1 MSTDFWTNLMKEAD
15 LSGEKHGSIDDFL
28 SGKDIGGPSF
38 DSVRDITDKVRAA
51 KALSLPVEAGT
62 RVSFKANLGAVMT
75 YDDPPMPGSEGVVVT
90 VKSANGM
97 VTAHEGKVFVQW
109 DDGKFRSVHA
119 EHLRLAKKAKKKA
132 SSLTLRGIF
141 EMHTHPD
148 EYDVEQAGGPEEH
161 EAMALRFFE
170 QSIGFKLKEG
180 YDGEVEV
187 VGFRTP
193 RDVQKVIKNLRR
205 DGDRRTLALSDSE
218 YELGNWTLIQP
229 DGTEVPL
236 TAWGKS
242 ARMKTQAA
250 HQIRVASL
258 GDLTDFFK
266 VAEDTLIHRSS
277 RDLWSFRQDGGDFV
291 IERLFDGTGEP
302 LKG

>member
-38 DSVRDITDKVRAA
+38 DSVRDLTDKVRAA

-119 EHLRLAKKAKKKA
+119 EHLRQTGKK
-132 SSLTLRGIF
+132 S
-141 EMHTHPD
+141 
-148 EYDVEQAGGPEEH
+148 
-161 EAMALRFFE
+161 
-170 QSIGFKLKEG
+170 
-180 YDGEVEV
+180 
-187 VGFRTP
+187 
-193 RDVQKVIKNLRR
+193 
-205 DGDRRTLALSDSE
+205 
-218 YELGNWTLIQP
+218 
-229 DGTEVPL
+229 
-236 TAWGKS
+236 KS